1 MKKVESIFIFLIVAG
16 VSLVS
21 IEMAYA
27 QTPTIYMQDTTASFG
42 LSTHSGRQIHA
53 EYVTGSSV
61 LVGKQIDTIIIKLKK
76 VGLPTGN
83 VEIGIFNKDLSE
95 KKIFATRD
103 VSTITKK
110 YTDYTF
116 SLSSPGQPYQIQK
129 GDRIGIKYSGG
140 DATNYVAIMT
150 DQNTSDPFD
159 GTNSFHTY
167 STASGWNIYNTHDL
181 YMTLE
186 LVTPPTNNCQNS
198 TIAAVTAIGS
208 DGNIP
213 ANAID
218 GNLTTRWSNLGVGSW
233 ITLDLGAQKTV
244 CNLDIAW
251 YLGNQRSNN
260 FVISTSTDGNTF
272 TSVYTGTSNGTT
284 ASFENYDFSDVTA
297 RYVKIT
303 VNGNTINNW
312 ASISE
317 INVKALT
324 GTTLPAD
331 TTPPITTIVKVT
343 DGNNNVVTTGGTTN
357 SNSISITFS
366 VDGTGSP
373 VVGSTCQLDSNPAAA
388 CTSPVSYT
396 GLSSVTH
403 AVGISSTDLAG
414 NVEHTAE
421 FTWAVNP
428 PLVVDPT
435 PPVITLVGS
444 NPVTVQ
450 QGSTYTDAGATATDN
465 IDGNIT
471 PSIVTVN
478 PVNTGVAG
486 TYFVTYNVKDAAGNS
501 ATQVA
506 RIVNVVAPP
515 PITDTTPPVITLVGS
530 NPITVQ
536 FGSTYTDAGAT
547 ATDNIDGAI
556 TSRIVTV
563 NPVNTGVAGTYFVT
577 YNVKDAAGNAAIQ
590 VARIVTIVAPTPTGT
605 IRLDSFGV
613 QQFYAQDPSKQSYV
627 LSGNPNSQPGSRVD
641 GGGSATAGVEGAL
654 HYWSFPGRVGGLAS
668 GGTQTTARLNLNP
681 QLSTGTTLDWQVA
694 EQKGY
699 QASPQDIAQS
709 EMTGYLRLRGVV
721 DNTQHIS
728 YKVGGEHTSSD
739 GNLAGTFGMDI
750 NFNGVYGGGSSRGA
764 TSEKE
769 LTYPNYEF
777 FSDPVHTQTG
787 VIASS
792 TVEKWVGIK
801 VVSRHV
807 PNAFSGLCTL
817 VANCQGQLY
826 QTYIDIDPIDLATGK
841 PKNNWHLLASH
852 LDDGSET
859 GMYSGHKTVWGMKFF
874 QWRVNGASNIDFAY
888 LSVHGIDPTTGQNIP
903 N

>member
-1 MKKVESIFIFLIVAG
+1 MKKVESIFIFLIIAG

-21 IEMAYA
+21 VEMVYA

-95 KKIFATRD
+95 KKIFATKD
-103 VSTITKK
+103 VSKIAKK

-116 SLSSPGQPYQIQK
+116 SLSSPGQPYQIQT

-186 LVTPPTNNCQNS
+186 LVTPPANNCQNS
-198 TIAAVTAIGS
+198 PVSAVTAIGS
-208 DGNIP
+208 DGNVP
-213 ANAID
+213 VNAID
-218 GNLTTRWSNLGVGSW
+218 EDLTTRWSNLGVGSW
-233 ITLDLGAQKTV
+233 INLDLGAQKTV

-272 TSVYTGTSNGTT
+272 TSAYTGTSNGTT

-343 DGNNNVVTTGGTTN
+343 DGNNNVVSTGGTTN

-366 VDGTGSP
+366 VDGTGSS

-403 AVGISSTDLAG
+403 AVAISSTDLAG

-428 PLVVDPT
+428 PLVVDT
-435 PPVITLVGS
+435 TSPVITLLGS
-444 NPVTVQ
+444 NPV
-450 QGSTYTDAGATATDN
+450 
-465 IDGNIT
+465 
-471 PSIVTVN
+471 
-478 PVNTGVAG
+478 
-486 TYFVTYNVKDAAGNS
+486 
-501 ATQVA
+501 
-506 RIVNVVAPP
+506 
-515 PITDTTPPVITLVGS
+515 
-530 NPITVQ
+530 TVQ

-547 ATDNIDGAI
+547 ATDNIDGTI

-590 VARIVTIVAPTPTGT
+590 VARIVTIVAPAPTGT

-641 GGGSATAGVEGAL
+641 GGGSATAGVDGAL